1 MLIDYDSRLNALEDA
16 LSTLADF
23 HGQPSMHLLQEQLIQ
38 KRRELWVILRL
49 VSTLRKTRIGVIA
62 LIWMAIWVYPKAWFS
77 HGKPKQ
83 AYIVS
88 LTKNNKS
95 ALQRVTA
102 LFDGRI
108 AINCL
113 RATLVQRLR
122 SMRIKKGEVD
132 LLLKSGS
139 NEDFLFL
146 HQIAG
151 AASAILFSEDWRQNR
166 PQLVMAANDHSPATV
181 SLFAL
186 ARAYQLRSCY
196 VQHGSVTESFPP
208 LRYDLSVLYN
218 ERSVALYRASANR
231 CRLPEMERSKIFLLP
246 PQSDPFCIIAPPLSP
261 FTIYIALSFFPNLAV
276 FDGMLADLLA
286 QPQVS
291 SVTLCQHPRCQ
302 LDLAQFANRDRVN
315 VSPKGLRVKD
325 VVNQGDVCIVSNSGV
340 ALELLR
346 AGCPTFFWDQGD
358 LSERDYY
365 GFVAEKILPVFDI
378 EWLADPK
385 SAVAYFDMNW
395 VLRMA
400 SFDSAVETDLTVL
413 ELDLRQALAELV
425 SR

>member
-1 MLIDYDSRLNALEDA
+1 
-16 LSTLADF
+16 
-23 HGQPSMHLLQEQLIQ
+23 MHLLQEQLIQ
-38 KRRELWVILRL
+38 KRRALGVMLRL
-49 VSTLRKTRIGVIA
+49 VSALRKTRIGVIA
-62 LIWMAIWVYPKAWFS
+62 LIWMAIWIYPKAWFS
-77 HGKPKQ
+77 RGKPKQ
-83 AYIVS
+83 VYIVS
-88 LTKNNKS
+88 LTENNKS
-95 ALQRVTA
+95 ALQRVTV
-102 LFDGRI
+102 LFEERI

-113 RATLVQRLR
+113 CATLLQRLR
-122 SMRIKKGEVD
+122 SMCMKRREVD

-139 NEDFLFL
+139 KEDFLFL

-151 AASAILFSEDWRQNR
+151 VACAILFTEDWRQSR

-218 ERSVALYRASANR
+218 ERSIALYSASANR

-246 PQSDPFCIIAPPLSP
+246 PQSAPFCKIAPPSSP
-261 FTIYIALSFFPNLAV
+261 FTVYIALSFFPNLTV
-276 FDGMLADLLA
+276 LDSMLADLVS

-291 SVTLCQHPRCQ
+291 SVTLCPHPRCQ
-302 LDLAQFANRDRVN
+302 LNLAQFANRDGVD

-358 LSERDYY
+358 LSTRDYY
-365 GFVAEKILPVFDI
+365 GFVAEKILPVFDM

-385 SAVAYFDMNW
+385 SAVAFFDVNW
-395 VLRMA
+395 VSRMA
-400 SFDSAVETDLTVL
+400 SFDSAVETDPTVL
-413 ELDLRQALAELV
+413 ELNLRQALAEFEIG
-425 SR
+425 